1 MNTFQKHNNAAE
13 ASTREQLQ
21 SHPQSYV
28 VNVVES
34 DADKKNANKTT
45 TTNKKKKSVSFGTLV
60 EVKYVL
66 DYRNIMTKQAKDAY
80 WYNSQD
86 YKVFQND
93 YEYVVKRYRERI
105 QKECAYHYA
114 KKIAEPQAKKEQKK
128 NKKII
133 YNDHNNNNNVHPN
146 SMVNKSTTTNKKK
159 KKSVSFGTLEVK
171 YVLDY
176 RNIMTKQAKDAYWYN
191 SQDYKVFQNNYEYK
205 VERDH
210 ERIQKERVHHYAK
223 KIAEPQ
229 AKKEQ
234 KKNKK
239 IKYNHH
245 NNNNNTHTNS
255 MGAFT
260 RSFAS
265 RMTIIKNGRNE
276 PNNSSE
282 RLCPPLLRKFVR
294 KGISKQPHSNDNNK
308 NADFDIVIDPV
319 ASHKALTELEAF
331 LKKNKS
337 TRRLV

>member
-34 DADKKNANKTT
+34 DADKKNA
-45 TTNKKKKSVSFGTLV
+45 
-60 EVKYVL
+60 
-66 DYRNIMTKQAKDAY
+66 
-80 WYNSQD
+80 
-86 YKVFQND
+86 
-93 YEYVVKRYRERI
+93 
-105 QKECAYHYA
+105 
-114 KKIAEPQAKKEQKK
+114 
-128 NKKII
+128 
-133 YNDHNNNNNVHPN
+133 
-146 SMVNKSTTTNKKK
+146 NKSTTTNKKK

-265 RMTIIKNGRNE
+265 RMAIIKNGRNE

>member
-128 NKKII
+128 NKKIK
-133 YNDHNNNNNVHPN
+133 YNHHNNNNNVHPN

-234 KKNKK
+234 KKN
-239 IKYNHH
+239 YQ
-245 NNNNNTHTNS
+245 NNNNNAHTNS